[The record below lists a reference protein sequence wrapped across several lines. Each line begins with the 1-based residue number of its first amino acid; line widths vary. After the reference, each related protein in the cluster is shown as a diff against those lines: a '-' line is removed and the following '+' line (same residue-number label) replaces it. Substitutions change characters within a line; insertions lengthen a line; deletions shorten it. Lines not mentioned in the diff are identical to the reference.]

1 MRILIL
7 GSTGFIGSHLYKA
20 LHDSGEHDVLAPTR
34 ASLDL
39 LDQEKLSEQIKAFG
53 PEVIVNCAIKVD
65 DIVQSLRANLNV
77 IRSTPA
83 DCVYFQVGSGAE
95 YGRYE
100 CPSNVHESFFGS
112 VIPVDTYGIC
122 KYLVAQ
128 TLTTS
133 LTGRFLSLRTFGV
146 FGKGEEMR
154 RLIPSLV
161 VSAHS
166 TGKASISK
174 DGLFSYVSVNDLV
187 DFFTGWLRRGCYLR
201 GHYNFAGHSPIYL
214 SAVLRR
220 VELAFPSAIYSISEG
235 LAMAAPYCGNSSNL
249 LAEGNWFNFR
259 NLDDEIDG
267 YIDELKRE
275 LSND

>member
-1 MRILIL
+1 MRILIF

-20 LHDSGEHDVLAPTR
+20 LHGSGEHDILAPTR

-39 LDQEKLSEQIKAFG
+39 LDEEKLSEQIRAFG

-65 DIVQSLRANLNV
+65 DFAQSLRANLNV
-77 IRSTPA
+77 IRATPA

-100 CPSNVHESFFGS
+100 CPLNVQEAFFGS

-133 LTGRFLSLRTFGV
+133 LTGRFLNLRTFGV
-146 FGKGEEMR
+146 FGRGEEKR
-154 RLIPSLV
+154 RLIPSLIFSV
-161 VSAHS
+161 HESGRA
-166 TGKASISK
+166 TLSK
-174 DGLFSYVSVNDLV
+174 DGLFSLVSVNDIV
-187 DFFTGWLRRGCYLR
+187 DFLTGWLRRRCNLR
-201 GHYNFAGHSPIYL
+201 GHYNFAGDAPIRL
-214 SAVLRR
+214 SVVLDR
-220 VELAFPSAIYSISEG
+220 VKRTAPNAIYAVSG
-235 LAMAAPYCGNSSNL
+235 GHTMAAPYCGDSSRL
-249 LAEGNWFNFR
+249 LAESRWFSFR
-259 NLDDEIDG
+259 NLDDEIDS

-275 LSND
+275 LFND